1 MHRPARPVAMIGPLE
16 AWAWLSFFESYFSN
30 FIEGTEFGIEEV
42 RRIAADGEVPADR
55 PADARDLAATNQLTS
70 DPVDQFRTHRSGDQ
84 LVENLADRHR
94 VLMAVRTEKRPWEIK
109 VKPNYA
115 DSGHFM
121 LPELVEGTLARGFDF
136 IDTVADPFGRAVG
149 MMALVS

>member
-94 VLMAVRTEKRPWEIK
+94 VLMAVRTIKRPWEIR
-109 VKPNYA
+109 VKPNYQVVA
-115 DSGHFM
+115 NSCSPNWSKGL
-121 LPELVEGTLARGFDF
+121 LPEDSTSSTLSPTRLDEQLG
-136 IDTVADPFGRAVG
+136 
-149 MMALVS
+149 